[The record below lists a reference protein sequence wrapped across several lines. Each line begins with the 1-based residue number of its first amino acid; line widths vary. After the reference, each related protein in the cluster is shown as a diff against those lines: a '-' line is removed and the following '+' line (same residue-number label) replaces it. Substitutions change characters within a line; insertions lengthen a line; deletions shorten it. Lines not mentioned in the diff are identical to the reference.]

1 MRVRTFAAALLLA
14 LPASTFVAACDRG
27 EDTSRAALERE
38 ALERD
43 LELALEADTTVQPE
57 LADVPEEA
65 PPAAEA
71 PPAPEQEPAP
81 AAPAPRRSTPRSE
94 PRPELRRSEPAPEP
108 YREPA
113 PAGPRYV
120 TRSAPA
126 GTPFAVRIDRTL
138 STRDVQV
145 GETFTATLEEPLVS
159 SEGTTVIPAGATV
172 HGRVTEARASG
183 RAGEQARIGIAFTSI
198 SYGGEAYPLDATMT
212 SAPPVRTVTRDSNLE
227 KAGKVAGGAA
237 VGAIVGRVLG
247 KNTKATVAGAAV
259 GAAAGTAVAIGTAD
273 VDAVISAGST
283 ATVRLDS
290 PVEVRRET

>member
-1 MRVRTFAAALLLA
+1 MRARTLAPALLAVLS
-14 LPASTFVAACDRG
+14 LSTFVAACDRG

-57 LADVPEEA
+57 LADVPVDVPPVEEA
-65 PPAAEA
+65 PPT
-71 PPAPEQEPAP
+71 PEPEPEP
-81 AAPAPRRSTPRSE
+81 AAPAPRRSPPRSE
-94 PRPELRRSEPAPEP
+94 PRPAPRRSEPAPEP

-126 GTPFAVRIDRTL
+126 GTSFAVRIDRTL
-138 STRDVQV
+138 STKDAAV

-159 SEGTTVIPAGATV
+159 SDGTTVIPAGATV
-172 HGRVTEARASG
+172 HGRVTEVQASG

-198 SYGGEAYPLDATMT
+198 SYGGESYPLDATMT
-212 SAPPVRTVTRDSNLE
+212 GAPPVRSVTRDGNLE

-247 KNTKATVAGAAV
+247 KNTKATVAGAVV

-273 VDAVISAGST
+273 VDAVISEGST

-290 PVEVRRET
+290 PVQVRREM